1 MVFVPYKFLGQNLI
15 TCKYESSIVPFFFL
29 EENSSTSVNMMPN
42 KRGKEKKVVPAVKA
56 AGRVGGSQCWLD
68 EDRMIN
74 YS

>member
-1 MVFVPYKFLGQNLI
+1 MPKIYSSCNQFYPKRSKKNL
-15 TCKYESSIVPFFFL
+15 CFFFFL

-42 KRGKEKKVVPAVKA
+42 RRGKEKKVVPAVKA

>member
-1 MVFVPYKFLGQNLI
+1 
-15 TCKYESSIVPFFFL
+15 
-29 EENSSTSVNMMPN
+29 MMPN
-42 KRGKEKKVVPAVKA
+42 RRGKEKKVVPAVKA